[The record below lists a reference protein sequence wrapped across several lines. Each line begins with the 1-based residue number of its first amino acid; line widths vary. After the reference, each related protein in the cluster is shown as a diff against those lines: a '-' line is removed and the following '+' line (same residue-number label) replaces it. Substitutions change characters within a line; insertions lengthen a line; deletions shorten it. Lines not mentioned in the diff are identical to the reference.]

1 MTAELDMSSRGV
13 PDPQKSSIFSL
24 LPPTEMKAVTRSAP
38 SQLFLPI
45 ERRRMKKIKIQY
57 MAFRLIDNTLN
68 NNQQETDGVEAAAKP
83 KCVPMLLVIPCASLV
98 LNGRLLQSAPNLLFS
113 FLFSRPA
120 ADGIKTGGG
129 ARRKPILFLKFHT
142 AHPPHPTLRV
152 WASFASDTLG
162 DPFLPDDDVKCFLP
176 LTEFFRPRH
185 SPRNVSRW

>member
-1 MTAELDMSSRGV
+1 MEVQRHDGRVGHEL
-13 PDPQKSSIFSL
+13 
-24 LPPTEMKAVTRSAP
+24 ARSARP
-38 SQLFLPI
+38 AEIINLLFVASDRDEGRHAVRPVAAVFTH
-45 ERRRMKKIKIQY
+45 RMKKIKIQY

-142 AHPPHPTLRV
+142 AHPPTPPCVCGRRLHPTHSAIL
-152 WASFASDTLG
+152 
-162 DPFLPDDDVKCFLP
+162 
-176 LTEFFRPRH
+176 FFRTTTL
-185 SPRNVSRW
+185 SASSR